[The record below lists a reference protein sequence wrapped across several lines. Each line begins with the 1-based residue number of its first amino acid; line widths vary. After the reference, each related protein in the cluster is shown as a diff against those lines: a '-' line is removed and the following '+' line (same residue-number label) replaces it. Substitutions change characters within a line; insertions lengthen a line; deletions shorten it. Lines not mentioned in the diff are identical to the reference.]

1 MRSYLESHAP
11 PSVRWKLT
19 AMHGAPASI
28 SDRNSEFITALA
40 KALETVWQ
48 VKPVFKRE
56 GGSVPVV
63 TDFRR
68 ILGVET
74 VNTGFSMPDD
84 NMHSP
89 NERLHLSTWYR
100 GIDAF
105 IHFFLNLGEIK

>member
-1 MRSYLESHAP
+1 M
-11 PSVRWKLT
+11 VRQPQYRT
-19 AMHGAPASI
+19 VNQNTS
-28 SDRNSEFITALA
+28 
-40 KALETVWQ
+40 KALEAVWN
-48 VKPVFKRE
+48 KPPVFKRE

-63 TDFRR
+63 VCFKQ

-89 NERLHLSTWYR
+89 NEKLHLPTWYR

-105 IHFFLNLGEIK
+105 IHFYFNLAN